1 MSDELRVCA
10 IIPVYRHGKTL
21 REVVEKIMSKGI
33 PAVIVDDGNEAET
46 KSDIAAVKA
55 AIPAVEVI
63 TLPKNQGKGGA
74 VMEGMRR
81 ARELGFTHGFQIDA
95 DGQHDLDVIG
105 EFLTI
110 AEHNP
115 DALVCGYPVYDESV
129 PAARKNGRKITNG
142 WVAIE
147 TLSRDVEDAMC
158 GFRLYP
164 LESGCKVIRRSY
176 IGKRMTFDIDI
187 LVRLHWAGVPM
198 IFRPIKVIYPEDG
211 ISNFR
216 MVRDN
221 VAISLMHTKLFFGM
235 LLRSPII
242 LARKAVRHGAR

>member
-1 MSDELRVCA
+1 MSNEPRVCA

-21 REVVEKIMSKGI
+21 RNVVEKIMDKGL
-33 PAVIVDDGNEAET
+33 PCVIVDDGNGDET

-55 AIPAVEVI
+55 AIPSVEIVS
-63 TLPKNQGKGGA
+63 LPKNQGKGGA
-74 VMEGMRR
+74 VMAGIRR
-81 ARELGFTHGFQIDA
+81 ANELGYTHGFQIDA
-95 DGQHDLDVIG
+95 DGQHDLGVID
-105 EFLTI
+105 EFLKI
-110 AEHNP
+110 SEVNP
-115 DALVCGYPVYDESV
+115 EALVCGYPVYDESV
-129 PAARKNGRKITNG
+129 PSSRKNGRKITNG

-164 LESGCKVIRRSY
+164 LASSYRVIRRSY

-235 LLRSPII
+235 LLRSPVI